1 MRADDR
7 FGTFNQQN
15 SLSLSKAF
23 RLTPVGLS
31 ARFIQRKQLSLNEP
45 RTNSKEASMSI
56 EAMVEARTDADWL
69 GLHGSRVLVAGAGG
83 IGGACALAYAG
94 AGASVAI
101 VDRDQRALDALGDDL
116 AAIGARYE
124 LIQADL
130 TEHGSGARVVAEVVE
145 RLGGLDVLLHAVGIN
160 DRRPILEFTED
171 EWDRILQVN
180 LSSVFGL
187 AQAAGRHMVEQG
199 SGRVL
204 ALSSVSGLLAHH
216 SHGPYA
222 ASKGGINQLLRVMAR
237 EWASAGVTVNALAPG
252 YVETPLTAGELAK
265 PGKRE
270 DLERLVPV
278 GRLGTADEI
287 TGPAL
292 FLSSRHA
299 GFITGHVM
307 YIDGGRTLV

>member
-1 MRADDR
+1 MADTIPLRGVD
-7 FGTFNQQN
+7 
-15 SLSLSKAF
+15 
-23 RLTPVGLS
+23 P
-31 ARFIQRKQLSLNEP
+31 
-45 RTNSKEASMSI
+45 
-56 EAMVEARTDADWL
+56 DWL
-69 GLHGSRVLVAGAGG
+69 GLTGSRVLVAGAGG

-94 AGASVAI
+94 AGASVAV
-101 VDRDQRALDALGDDL
+101 VDRDQRALDALGTQL
-116 AAIGARYE
+116 SQMGARYE
-124 LIQADL
+124 RIQADL
-130 TEHGSGARVVAEVVE
+130 TEHGAGERVVADVVE

-160 DRRPILEFTED
+160 DRRPILDFTED
-171 EWDRILQVN
+171 EWDRILRVN
-180 LSSVFGL
+180 LSSLFGL
-187 AQAAGRHMVEQG
+187 AQAAGRHMVAQG
-199 SGRVL
+199 HGRVL

-252 YVETPLTAGELAK
+252 YIETPLTAGHLSK

-270 DLERLVPV
+270 ELESLVPA
-278 GRLGTADEI
+278 GRLGTPDEL

-299 GFITGHVM
+299 GFVTGHVM

>member
-1 MRADDR
+1 MAD
-7 FGTFNQQN
+7 T
-15 SLSLSKAF
+15 LPL
-23 RLTPVGLS
+23 
-31 ARFIQRKQLSLNEP
+31 
-45 RTNSKEASMSI
+45 RT
-56 EAMVEARTDADWL
+56 TADWL
-69 GLHGSRVLVAGAGG
+69 GLEGSRVLVAGAGG
-83 IGGACALAYAG
+83 IGGACALAYAA
-94 AGASVAI
+94 AGASVAV
-101 VDRDQRALDALGDDL
+101 VDRDRRALDA
-116 AAIGARYE
+116 IGAELTELDARHE

-130 TEHGSGARVVAEVVE
+130 TEHGAGARVVDAVVE

-160 DRRPILEFTED
+160 DRRPILDFTED
-171 EWDRILQVN
+171 EWDHILRVN

-187 AQAAGRHMVEQG
+187 AQAAGRHMVAQG
-199 SGRVL
+199 HGRVL

-237 EWASAGVTVNALAPG
+237 EWAASGVTVNALAPG
-252 YVETPLTAGELAK
+252 YIETPLTAGELAK
-265 PGKRE
+265 PGKRA
-270 DLERLVPV
+270 DLESLVPA
-278 GRLGTADEI
+278 GRLGTPDEL

>member
-1 MRADDR
+1 MSTNDTLETSAVERA
-7 FGTFNQQN
+7 N
-15 SLSLSKAF
+15 
-23 RLTPVGLS
+23 
-31 ARFIQRKQLSLNEP
+31 
-45 RTNSKEASMSI
+45 
-56 EAMVEARTDADWL
+56 ADWL

-83 IGGACALAYAG
+83 IGGACALAYAR
-94 AGASVAI
+94 AGASVAV
-101 VDRDQRALDALGDDL
+101 VDRDPRALDAIDAEL
-116 AAIGARYE
+116 AALGVRHE

-130 TEHGSGARVVAEVVE
+130 TQHGAGEHVVARVIEQF
-145 RLGGLDVLLHAVGIN
+145 GGLEVMLHAVGIN

-171 EWDRILQVN
+171 EWEHILRVN

-187 AQAAGRHMVEQG
+187 AQAAGRHMIERG
-199 SGRVL
+199 FGRVL

-237 EWASAGVTVNALAPG
+237 EWAPYGVTVNALAPG
-252 YVETPLTAGELAK
+252 YIETPLTAGELAK
-265 PGKRE
+265 PGKRA
-270 DLERLVPV
+270 DLESLVPA
-278 GRLGTADEI
+278 GRLGTPDEL

-299 GFITGHVM
+299 GFVTGHVM

>member
-1 MRADDR
+1 M
-7 FGTFNQQN
+7 
-15 SLSLSKAF
+15 
-23 RLTPVGLS
+23 TPH
-31 ARFIQRKQLSLNEP
+31 N
-45 RTNSKEASMSI
+45 T
-56 EAMVEARTDADWL
+56 VEVERRVDAGWL
-69 GLHGSRVLVAGAGG
+69 GLEGSRVLIAGAGG
-83 IGGACALAYAG
+83 IGGACAVAYAK
-94 AGASVAI
+94 AGASVAV
-101 VDRDQRALDALGDDL
+101 VDRDRATLDALSILLEPAGVPFL
-116 AAIGARYE
+116 
-124 LIQADL
+124 LIEADL
-130 TEHGSGARVVAEVVE
+130 TEHGAGTRVVAETVDG
-145 RLGGLDVLLHAVGIN
+145 LGGLDVLLHAVGIN

-171 EWDRILQVN
+171 EWDHILQVN
-180 LSSVFGL
+180 LSTLFGL
-187 AQAAGRHMVEQG
+187 AQAAGRHMVAQG

-252 YVETPLTAGELAK
+252 YIETPLTAGELAK
-265 PGKRE
+265 PGKRQ
-270 DLERLVPV
+270 DLESLVPA
-278 GRLGTADEI
+278 GRLGTPDEL